1 MVGCTHKPRGIIID
15 TLTTSS
21 KPTDY
26 PHNEWHARDLKL
38 SSFQIFSSKVWIIKS
53 QNNISNI
60 KKNLIS
66 FYSIFPLS
74 TLYIAI
80 KNFKAE
86 YIFYTIKYV
95 QFNSNA
101 RICQFIGPNSI
112 AQIKCI
118 TQIKSD
124 QNISNQK
131 AALNIWHSLS
141 VNIIGWLMRMQMQI
155 YIFMQFF

>member
-1 MVGCTHKPRGIIID
+1 M
-15 TLTTSS
+15 
-21 KPTDY
+21 
-26 PHNEWHARDLKL
+26 
-38 SSFQIFSSKVWIIKS
+38 SSFQILSSKVWIIKS
-53 QNNISNI
+53 QNNIRNI
-60 KKNLIS
+60 KWNLSRIYIHS
-66 FYSIFPLS
+66 GSYSIFPLS

-131 AALNIWHSLS
+131 AALNIWNRLS
-141 VNIIGWLMRMQMQI
+141 FNIIGGLMRMQMQI
-155 YIFMQFF
+155 YIFIQFS